1 MLNLKKTWDWQSPE
15 KWLKIKTIDMH
26 TAVIPEVQGT
36 AEFTGRNEFWFN
48 PEDPLKEG
56 FIFR

>member
-1 MLNLKKTWDWQSPE
+1 MDVEVVATTTYGPHD
-15 KWLKIKTIDMH
+15 
-26 TAVIPEVQGT
+26 AVIPEVTGT
-36 AEFTGRNEFWFN
+36 AHITGQNEFYFD